1 MLTNGRRFSAWL
13 TSRSSAF
20 KILPNKSKP
29 KRKPKVRVPRM
40 KHLIPHRLLLNL
52 ALLGCLMAFGGG
64 ALRAQ
69 APAPVADRLDVYFG
83 EATLLPIDGPIDSFS
98 VTPDNILKVEKS
110 DVSPNQLSVLGL
122 AGGSA
127 TLTIK
132 SGDRTLLYDVAVS
145 PAPERLYINLNES
158 KRLTFPGPVDDNS
171 LSMQGIVRVVQPD
184 VSDNV
189 LLVEAID
196 AGKTTLTVTSKGQLY
211 RYFISTFDNR
221 GADMLQI
228 ENDFSAKG
236 YRNLTIKFDH
246 DQAILSGTV
255 PTQEELD
262 DAVRIVKQYTDFV
275 QVKATLG
282 QEVEESEYSEQESV
296 IINNIQR
303 IANVKGLTVR
313 VKFPMPTVVTTSS
326 YTKSLGDYVEPTTT
340 TTPQGGTIRG
350 TGFAPPSANP
360 NAQQGNGPLTTPK
373 QENTTETVTT
383 TENTTIPEKIF
394 LYGDL
399 QDDLD
404 EAKALRVARTFC
416 PFIVNF
422 ITVRDP
428 IQIRTQIRFMQIK
441 DNDDLNTGVNWAGPN
456 NTGPAITLGFGGSVF
471 SLLPNPI
478 NAFKNFIVSPGAIG
492 SAATGSGVNAGVSAQ
507 AVIGLYETLNMAKVL
522 REAEIFLTNGQ
533 PGWYSE
539 GEVQSYV
546 AASVVTS
553 SIPPVTTL
561 TAASVFLG
569 VNMDVSPLNIV
580 SAGGTEPAGQK
591 IFGIPSSVGAGSSS
605 GYNLSQDSEPTAD
618 KIGKVGNAIQLS
630 GTAPVIDNT
639 VKYVDENGLIGMNI
653 STQLTLPG
661 ATGLTG
667 QTAGIPGQNQID
679 LPDFFVRTT
688 RTRVNLRDGQTV
700 AIDGLIDKELTKTV
714 NQVPFLSSIPF
725 LSALF
730 KSHSD
735 DKTDEEVIVL
745 VTPHIVRMRD
755 SDTRRYPKPLF
766 PEMQEE
772 AREVGDVPII
782 KPVRYDAQAVDI
794 RPESPKDMK
803 DTTSD
808 NTPSEPPLAPH
819 ATGGMQTL
827 QPPAESATPAP
838 PSVDNTPS
846 ASDNSRQ
853 PSGAPLAPSST
864 LP

>member
-1 MLTNGRRFSAWL
+1 
-13 TSRSSAF
+13 
-20 KILPNKSKP
+20 
-29 KRKPKVRVPRM
+29 M
-40 KHLIPHRLLLNL
+40 KQPTPLHLALNL
-52 ALLGCLMAFGGG
+52 ALLGCLL
-64 ALRAQ
+64 ALGSGLGRAQ
-69 APAPVADRLDVYFG
+69 APVAQRLDVYFG

-98 VTPDNILKVEKS
+98 VEPDNILKVDKS
-110 DVSPNQLSVLGL
+110 DVSPNQLSIVGI

-145 PAPERLYINLNES
+145 IAPVRLYINLNES
-158 KRLTFPGPVDDNS
+158 KRLTFPGPIDDTS
-171 LSMQGIVRVVQPD
+171 LSLSGIVHVVQPD
-184 VSDNV
+184 VGDNV
-189 LLVEAID
+189 LLVEATD
-196 AGKTTLTVTSKGQLY
+196 AGKTTLTVTAKGQLY
-211 RYFISTFDNR
+211 RYFISTFENR
-221 GADMLQI
+221 GADVLEI

-246 DQAILSGTV
+246 DQAILGGTV

-262 DAVRIVKQYTDFV
+262 DAVRIVKQFTDFV
-275 QVKATLG
+275 EVKAQLG
-282 QEVEESEYSEQESV
+282 QEVEESEYTEQESI

-313 VKFPMPTVVTTSS
+313 VKFPMPTVITTST
-326 YTKSLGDYVEPTTT
+326 YTKSLGDYIEPTTT
-340 TTPQGGTIRG
+340 TTPQGGTVRG
-350 TGFAPPSANP
+350 TGFQPPANP
-360 NAQQGNGPLTTPK
+360 NDQQGAGGGPLAPQK
-373 QENTTETVTT
+373 QENTTETTTT

-404 EAKALRVARTFC
+404 EAKVIRVARTFC

-422 ITVRDP
+422 LTVRDP

-441 DNDDLNTGVNWAGPN
+441 DDNTRNTGFDWSTGGAGP
-456 NTGPAITLGFGGSVF
+456 TITLGFGQSAF
-471 SLLPNPI
+471 DLLPNPI
-478 NAFKNFIVSPGAIG
+478 TAFKNFITSPTGVTAAVDATAIFH
-492 SAATGSGVNAGVSAQ
+492 
-507 AVIGLYETLNMAKVL
+507 LYETLDLAKIL
-522 REAEIFLTNGQ
+522 READIFLTNGQ

-546 AASVVTS
+546 SAAVTTAS
-553 SIPPVTTL
+553 SPPLTTL
-561 TAASVFLG
+561 TASSVFLG
-569 VNMDVSPLNIV
+569 VNMDISPLNLV
-580 SAGGTEPAGQK
+580 AAGGTEPTGQK

-605 GYNLSQDSEPTAD
+605 GYNLEQDSDATAD
-618 KIGKVGNAIQLS
+618 KVGKVATAIQLA
-630 GTAPVIDNT
+630 GTAPIIDNT

-661 ATGLTG
+661 TTGLTG
-667 QTAGIPGQNQID
+667 NTVPVPGGGSID

-700 AIDGLIDKELTKTV
+700 MINGLIDKEMTSTI
-714 NQVPFLSSIPF
+714 NQIPF
-725 LSALF
+725 LSKIPLFSTFF
-730 KSHSD
+730 KSHAD
-735 DKTDEEVIVL
+735 DKTDEEVVVL
-745 VTPHIVRMRD
+745 VTPHIIRMRD
-755 SDTRRYPKPLF
+755 SDSVRYPKPLF
-766 PEMQEE
+766 PEMQDQ

-782 KPVRYDAQAVDI
+782 KPVRYDAQAIDL

-803 DTTSD
+803 DVKSD
-808 NTPSEPPLAPH
+808 ESAGEPPPLAPH

-827 QPPAESATPAP
+827 QPPAESAPSAP
-838 PSVDNTPS
+838 PAVDNTPP